1 MNQQLHI
8 QKQQLRREQVELQ
21 SALEQLE
28 DNPETYSM
36 IGSLMIQ
43 QDAVTVKEKLSKKLE
58 DVKKQLV
65 ILDEQIN
72 ESRTNA

>member
-8 QKQQLRREQVELQ
+8 QKQQLKRELVELQ

-28 DNPETYSM
+28 DEPETYSM
-36 IGSLMIQ
+36 VGSLMIK
-43 QDAVTVKEKLSKKLE
+43 QDANTVKETLNNKLAN
-58 DVKKQLV
+58 VKKQIA

-72 ESRTNA
+72 ESAANN